1 MIKSMTGYGLASF
14 EDDTFV
20 VSVEVKTL
28 NSKFLDLSIR
38 SPKQFSDKELEI
50 RNLVSSVLERGK
62 VNISIDFTRKT
73 GEELPV
79 GFDEALFAGYYQK
92 YLAMATLV
100 GADTSDLFKLAIQSP
115 NVMTQSTEKVSV
127 SEEWEVVKEVV
138 HKALLK
144 CDEFRSDEGSVLEK
158 KFNENLGVLR
168 DGLMNVG
175 KEDPIRKDRIRQRIR
190 NNFKDWLE
198 ENDFDKN
205 RFEQELIYYFEKV
218 DITEEI
224 VRLGTHLDY
233 FQKNLDEDSNQ
244 GKKLGFIS
252 QEIGREINTIGSKAN
267 DASIQKHVIVMKDE
281 LEKIKEQALNIL

>member
-1 MIKSMTGYGLASF
+1 MLKSMTGYGLAGF
-14 EDDTFV
+14 EDEAFI

-50 RNLVSSVLERGK
+50 RNLVSTRLERGK
-62 VNISIDFTRKT
+62 VNITIEFSKKS

-79 GFDEALFAGYYQK
+79 GFNEPLFAAYYQK
-92 YLAMATLV
+92 YLALSELV
-100 GADTSDLFKLAIQSP
+100 GATSDDLFKLAIQSP
-115 NVMTQSTEKVSV
+115 NVMTQSIEKSNS
-127 SEEWEVVKEVV
+127 SEDWEVVKKVIDE
-138 HKALLK
+138 ALIH
-144 CDEFRSDEGSVLEK
+144 CDAFRTDEGEVLER
-158 KFNENLGVLR
+158 KFDENLEVLR
-168 DGLMNVG
+168 DGLKNI
-175 KEDPIRKDRIRQRIR
+175 KIEDPIRKERIRQRIR
-190 NNFKDWLE
+190 NNFKEWLE

-233 FQKNLDEDSNQ
+233 FEKNLKEGTGQ
-244 GKKLGFIS
+244 GKKLGFIC

-267 DASIQKHVIVMKDE
+267 DASMQKYVIVMKDE
-281 LEKIKEQALNIL
+281 LEKIKEQSLNIL